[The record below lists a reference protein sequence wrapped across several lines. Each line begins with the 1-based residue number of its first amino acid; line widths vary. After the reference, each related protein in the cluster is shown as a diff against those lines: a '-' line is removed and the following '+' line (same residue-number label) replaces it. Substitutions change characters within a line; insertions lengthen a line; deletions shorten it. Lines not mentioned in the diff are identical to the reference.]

1 MILSSTPWGYPVQK
15 ETTMT
20 TTEFQVTGM
29 TCGHCE
35 TSVRDEVSKLPGVEN
50 VNVSARTGALTVS
63 STDPVDPDAVLAAV
77 SEAGYTATPA

>member
-1 MILSSTPWGYPVQK
+1 
-15 ETTMT
+15 MT